1 MHHGR
6 GLLALAKGDTATARR
21 EFDQCSK
28 EDEVCKYHGVM
39 AAEKA
44 GDAAGAARARDA
56 LLKLYRRDPLHLV
69 NYSRLAHSHK

>member
-1 MHHGR
+1 
-6 GLLALAKGDTATARR
+6 
-21 EFDQCSK
+21 
-28 EDEVCKYHGVM
+28 M